1 MSLAKKATKARKA
14 TTMRKS
20 EPRKMWFLWSYLVG
34 GAGCAM
40 PAATGAPSNSMGVR
54 VATAGVADMV
64 CELGPVW
71 RRTWP
76 DDADA
81 GGEDAG
87 DAAGESAGDGADA
100 LTGEDADAADART
113 GAEALTAA
121 AAAADSLSEAMV
133 VVYGY

>member
-20 EPRKMWFLWSYLVG
+20 EPRKMCFLWSYLVG

-64 CELGPVW
+64 CELGPV
-71 RRTWP
+71 
-76 DDADA
+76 
-81 GGEDAG
+81 
-87 DAAGESAGDGADA
+87 
-100 LTGEDADAADART
+100 
-113 GAEALTAA
+113 
-121 AAAADSLSEAMV
+121 
-133 VVYGY
+133 